1 MIFHTTLMIVTL
13 PGRRD
18 FPWCVRA
25 NMILVTVGDVCFS
38 SRSDMMLKAHV
49 HMGRV
54 LAQAAICRCDSVC
67 RSHSLQLR
75 PRVSCGILLL
85 RISARCRTLSLVC
98 TSEATKMVPAFSFLM
113 ALRTCIGRFRMLC
126 QALIDVGTRAVL
138 SMRRML
144 ETESCCILISGPC
157 LVLVDH
163 ES

>member
-1 MIFHTTLMIVTL
+1 MMVTL

-18 FPWCVRA
+18 FPSWVRA
-25 NMILVTVGDVCFS
+25 KMILVTVGDVCFS
-38 SRSDMMLKAHV
+38 SRSDMISKAHF

-54 LAQAAICRCDSVC
+54 LAQAAICRCDSLC
-67 RSHSLQLR
+67 RLHSLQLR

-98 TSEATKMVPAFSFLM
+98 TSEATRMVPAFSFLI
-113 ALRTCIGRFRMLC
+113 ALRTCTGRFKMLC
-126 QALIDVGTRAVL
+126 QALIDVGTGAFLRR
-138 SMRRML
+138 RRML